1 MKRWAAAF
9 AVTFAL
15 AGLAACAPTKSPPPG
30 GSGSGFDA
38 CTAPSTDTMQAWLQ
52 SPYRFVGVYIGG
64 SNRGCGQPNLN
75 SGWVNTV
82 HSWGYGLIPTYVGL
96 QAWCTS
102 AGGVATMSGNLPD
115 AQSQGYGS
123 AADAVQNGAAPRGLG
138 PGTPI
143 YFDMEAYDSSNTSC
157 VDAVTAFMSGWI
169 AGLHDQGY
177 AAAMY
182 GSAASGVRDMA
193 QIQGDPPYRLDAI
206 WFAHW
211 NGDPSLYGDPYFSD
225 GVWQGARI
233 HQYQG
238 GHDEEWGGAVINID
252 NDSIGGPTG

>member
-15 AGLAACAPTKSPPPG
+15 AGLVACAPTKQPPPG

-64 SNRGCGQPNLN
+64 RNTACNQPNLTAD
-75 SGWVNTV
+75 WVNTV

-102 AGGVATMSGNLPD
+102 AGGVAVMPFDQHD
-115 AQSQGYGS
+115 AQGDGYISG
-123 AADAVQNGAAPRGLG
+123 ADAVNQANALGLG
-138 PGTPI
+138 GGTPI
-143 YFDMEAYDSSNTSC
+143 YFDMEAYDSSNGDC
-157 VDAVTAFMSGWI
+157 VNSVTAFMSGWI
-169 AGLHDQGY
+169 ASLRDRGY
-177 AAAMY
+177 APAMY

-193 QIQGDPPYRLDAI
+193 QIQGDPPYTLDAI

-211 NGDPSLYGDPYFSD
+211 NGDPGLYGDPYFSD
-225 GVWQGARI
+225 SVWQGARI

-238 GHDEEWGGAVINID
+238 GHDEEWGGAGINID
-252 NDSIGGPTG
+252 NNSIGGPTG